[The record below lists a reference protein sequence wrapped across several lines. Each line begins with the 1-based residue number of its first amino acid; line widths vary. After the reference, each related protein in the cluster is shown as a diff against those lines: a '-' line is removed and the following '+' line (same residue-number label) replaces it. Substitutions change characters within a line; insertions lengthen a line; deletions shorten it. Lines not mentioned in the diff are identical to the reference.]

1 MKKIISI
8 VLSAVLAVGASMSA
22 MAYTDVST
30 ETANAQ
36 AIQELTDLKVI
47 EGYTNNE
54 FKPEGLVTRAEI
66 TKMIVAAL
74 NEEATSTTTNFVD
87 SQNHWAIN
95 YIEQGVIDGFIN
107 GYNDIEFGPDDNVT
121 YVQAQKMLVAALGY
135 GSYAENAGGWPN
147 GYKQYASNIGIN
159 DGVTAKDNDKLT
171 RAQVAQMI
179 DNALNIPVCVISGYE
194 NTAFG
199 TATPKFEIKDG
210 QGKDYQTVL
219 TKKFNAY
226 KVYGRVIGTYK
237 STTGSTLEADQVEF
251 RVEKADNF
259 NDEYI
264 KSTDAITETM
274 YVGNSKADEYLNTY
288 AQAIVQKD
296 ENDEYTI
303 LSINPI
309 AGNQK
314 SVVVKAKDINN
325 SKTDLDNNKIY
336 FYNENNRSS
345 TKYELADE
353 VSFYVNEVYIG
364 NFTSAEYEKY
374 IYDVTNDEGYSA
386 TTVELQKENNIGSTL
401 SASKYSIIKV
411 TTYETF
417 VVDEVIDKS
426 SQTNITF
433 KEQSVNGS
441 LKIYKDDSSYNYTIT
456 LNGKAI
462 DANDIKEDDVLSVS
476 YDYNG
481 SFNESKF
488 YDIIVSRDVV
498 NNAKCTSINTNDK
511 NYTIDGK
518 DYTVARGIDINIEVG
533 TTYALYL
540 DAFGNIAR
548 IEEETNS
555 KKIGILK
562 NVYKEANGDYVA
574 QVIGKNG
581 TETSYSVDDK
591 DYENYISILQ
601 EGSKLETYPQQV
613 IEYSVRSNNRINI
626 KDVIAAGAQAE
637 NAVYKEASSRV
648 GAVRLSSSSVIIDLS
663 DIDTKDTYRVTN
675 INSLI
680 DNSEYTIYGYDKASD
695 GTYRY
700 AILTD
705 GIGGVNSTTQ
715 LAIFDGYEIVDVNG
729 DMRTQYNVLINNA
742 KHSYIVDED
751 VDIITGED
759 ETAFKE
765 GDAIVFSKNATGE
778 ISQVY
783 NVFTSAGIADSEKYD
798 TFRDKIIANQ
808 ILTTPDLAATLSDNN
823 DTVDLY
829 FGPVVNKNNSTITI
843 GTIVDGTVNYDTG
856 VEVDTNKATIY
867 TYDFN
872 GGKNKLVL
880 NNGLQVT
887 PDIKSAKTVING
899 EEILNI
905 TDENVYDNIVFG
917 LVRTINGD
925 EAKEI
930 YLFVNEN

>member
-74 NEEATSTTTNFVD
+74 NEEATSTATNFVD
-87 SQNHWAIN
+87 SQNHWAIS

-194 NTAFG
+194 NNAFG
-199 TATPKFEIKDG
+199 TAIPKFEIKDG

-226 KVYGRVIGTYK
+226 KVYGRVTGTYK
-237 STTGSTLEADQVEF
+237 STTGSTLDADQVEF

-259 NDEYI
+259 DDEYI
-264 KSTDAITETM
+264 KSADAITETM
-274 YVGNSKADEYLNTY
+274 YVGTSRADEYLNTY
-288 AQAIVQKD
+288 VQAIVQKD

-336 FYNENNRSS
+336 FYNENNRNS

-374 IYDVTNDEGYSA
+374 IYDVTNEEGYSA

-462 DANDIKEDDVLSVS
+462 DANDIREDDVLSVS

-498 NNAKCTSINTNDK
+498 NNAKCTSINANDK
-511 NYTIDGK
+511 NYIIDGK
-518 DYTVARGIDINIEVG
+518 DYTVAKGIDINIEVG

-574 QVIGKNG
+574 QVISKNG
-581 TETSYSVDDK
+581 TEASYSVDDK
-591 DYENYISILQ
+591 DYENYINILQ

-613 IEYSVRSNNRINI
+613 IEYNVRSNNRINI
-626 KDVIAAGAQAE
+626 KDVIAVGAQAK

-663 DIDTKDTYRVTN
+663 DIDTKDAYRVTN
-675 INSLI
+675 ISSLI

-715 LAIFDGYEIVDVNG
+715 LAIFDSYEIVDVNG

-751 VDIITGED
+751 IDIITGED

-765 GDAIVFSKNATGE
+765 GDAIVFSTNATGE

-783 NVFTSAGIADSEKYD
+783 NVFTSTGIVDLEKYD

-808 ILTTPDLAATLSDNN
+808 ILTTPDLATVLSDNN

-829 FGPVVNKNNSTITI
+829 FGPIVNKNNSTITI
-843 GTIVDGTVNYDTG
+843 GTIVDGTVNYETG